1 MATDSDSPKPASEA
15 QAAAPELRLLD
26 RRAFVG
32 FPPLELAPGLSIAD
46 FALQI
51 PDVTFPFN
59 VSAGASRYQRK
70 KLLFG
75 FLELHV
81 DAELVSR
88 KVAELA
94 GRVAGLE
101 GLKLHFRPGY
111 LEGQAFFQAPER
123 TPVTF
128 KVAFDADGE
137 RLALYLYDVRLY
149 GFSST
154 PSVQVPGLLASAVAA
169 LGLLPEVEVRGAT
182 GFSTRVLPALC
193 QRAAVS
199 RGFKMP
205 VLDTAR
211 LSSAEVGPAGLR
223 LRFAAGG
230 MPPPA
235 PPDEELLL
243 ALEGSRAFAEAEA
256 FLAQGKLAEARD
268 AYLQAGD
275 AQDAHPF
282 AAERLLSLLVA
293 DPQAHDLALDVAA
306 TLLRRRERSP
316 AALWGEAVV

>member
-1 MATDSDSPKPASEA
+1 MATESDSPKPASEA

-32 FPPLELAPGLSIAD
+32 FPPLALAPGLSIAD

-81 DAELVSR
+81 DADLVAR

-111 LEGQAFFQAPER
+111 LEGQAFLQAPER
-123 TPVTF
+123 TPLTF

-149 GFSST
+149 GFAAT
-154 PSVQVPGLLASAVAA
+154 PASQVPAMTEDVEAYLSYANRVEPVVACLPASDGFDSRVAA
-169 LGLLPEVEVRGAT
+169 
-182 GFSTRVLPALC
+182 
-193 QRAAVS
+193 
-199 RGFKMP
+199 
-205 VLDTAR
+205 
-211 LSSAEVGPAGLR
+211 
-223 LRFAAGG
+223 
-230 MPPPA
+230 
-235 PPDEELLL
+235 
-243 ALEGSRAFAEAEA
+243 
-256 FLAQGKLAEARD
+256 
-268 AYLQAGD
+268 
-275 AQDAHPF
+275 
-282 AAERLLSLLVA
+282 
-293 DPQAHDLALDVAA
+293 
-306 TLLRRRERSP
+306 
-316 AALWGEAVV
+316 